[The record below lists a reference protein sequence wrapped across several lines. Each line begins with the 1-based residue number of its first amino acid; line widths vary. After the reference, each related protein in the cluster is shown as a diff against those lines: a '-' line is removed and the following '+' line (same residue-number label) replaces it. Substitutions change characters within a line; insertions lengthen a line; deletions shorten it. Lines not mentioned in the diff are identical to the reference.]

1 MNQTRVSSID
11 FVPEIVQKMNER
23 NVSGV
28 TYTEGDFLHP
38 GFDDNAFDCIIDKG
52 SFDAICLDSDPES
65 QEKYNQYLVEQL
77 RVLDPDS
84 NGRLLIVSLL
94 QAHVL
99 DALLDF
105 FVRGQGNSFH
115 EGFSFDIEVR
125 KLDKMTEV
133 QESKF
138 VPFLLCFTKRA
149 KGDST
154 AQSNLSLKKSIDT
167 DAQVLNE
174 ADLRQ

>member
-28 TYTEGDFLHP
+28 TYTEGDFLQT

-77 RVLDPDS
+77 RVLDPAN

-94 QAHVL
+94 
-99 DALLDF
+99 
-105 FVRGQGNSFH
+105 
-115 EGFSFDIEVR
+115 
-125 KLDKMTEV
+125 
-133 QESKF
+133 
-138 VPFLLCFTKRA
+138 
-149 KGDST
+149 
-154 AQSNLSLKKSIDT
+154 
-167 DAQVLNE
+167 
-174 ADLRQ
+174 